1 VILQELRETFRRA
14 LGNDKPYVASKGHG
28 RWTIRHYD
36 PLLRRWTDS
45 GQLFFNKRDAE
56 LRLKSELLKKRAG

>member
-1 VILQELRETFRRA
+1 MMIEIVERLRR
-14 LGNDKPYVASKGHG
+14 LVGNRKPYIVRKGRG

-45 GQLFFNKRDAE
+45 SQTFFNKRDAQ
-56 LRLKSELLKKRAG
+56 LRLKESMKNRQ

>member
-1 VILQELRETFRRA
+1 MILQELRETFRRA
-14 LGNDKPYVASKGHG
+14 FGNDSPYVASKGHG